1 MTALSQGLQVRP
13 MASRAV
19 GVCLVVV
26 GGIMWLVVP
35 LMYTYVV
42 PQFMKIFHDFGTAL
56 PAITVVL
63 IQSCR
68 WLAEFWY
75 VAAAVWIGGIGA
87 LAMWCGRA
95 ASRHGVAVAGAFA
108 AVSLSALVVVVTAS
122 GLALFLP
129 LVHLIGELGP
139 R

>member
-1 MTALSQGLQVRP
+1 MTALSQGLEVRP
-13 MASRAV
+13 AASRVV
-19 GVCLVVV
+19 GVCLVVL

-42 PQFMKIFHDFGTAL
+42 PRFIAIFHDFGAAL
-56 PAITVVL
+56 PAVTVAL
-63 IQSCR
+63 IQACR

-75 VAAAVWIGGIGA
+75 VPAAVWIGGIGA

-95 ASRHGVAVAGAFA
+95 KSRYGVAVAGAFA
-108 AVSLSALVVVVTAS
+108 AVSLSALVVVVTVS

-129 LVHLIGELGP
+129 LVDLVAQ
-139 R
+139 RASR